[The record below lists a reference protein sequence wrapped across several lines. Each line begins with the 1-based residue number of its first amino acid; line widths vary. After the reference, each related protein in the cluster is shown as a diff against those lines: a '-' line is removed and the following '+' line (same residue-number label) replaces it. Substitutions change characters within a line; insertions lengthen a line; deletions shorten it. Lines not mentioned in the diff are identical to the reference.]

1 MTILVR
7 GYSHRPAGI
16 DALLSIHPVDRF
28 LLFPMSAIRSFKDDV
43 QFLRLVRRETDVDLV
58 VAALEIARDDQ
69 PDLDFAPTL
78 ETIRASVASLTRSVA
93 LAGDDLS
100 ELRLLIRHLTSE
112 LHLHGDDLCYEDA
125 QASYLNCVLESGRGL
140 PITLA
145 VVYMAIASELGI
157 PLEGIAAPS
166 HFLTR
171 LNSDSGIVYID
182 PFRDGLVMDEVEC
195 VEWLH
200 EITELPTADIYPT
213 LKPVSDRA
221 IIIRMLNNLKTLFG
235 SRDEWTSAW
244 RVQRRLALLK
254 PGSWR
259 ERRDL
264 AILTLRAGRPGEAA
278 GLLEQCIKVCTVQER
293 PVLQHHLREAK
304 KLIPQFN

>member
-1 MTILVR
+1 MSTIR
-7 GYSHRPAGI
+7 
-16 DALLSIHPVDRF
+16 
-28 LLFPMSAIRSFKDDV
+28 LFQDDT

-58 VAALEIARDDQ
+58 VAALEIARDEQ
-69 PDLDFAPTL
+69 PSLDFAPTL
-78 ETIRASVASLTRSVA
+78 ETLRSSVASLTRSVA

-100 ELRLLIRHLTSE
+100 ELSVLISHLTE
-112 LHLHGDDLCYEDA
+112 QLNLHGDELCFDEPES
-125 QASYLNCVLESGRGL
+125 SYLNCVVESGRGL
-140 PITLA
+140 PITLS
-145 VVYMAIASELGI
+145 VVYIAIACELGI

-166 HFLTR
+166 HFVTR
-171 LNSDSGIVYID
+171 LNSDSGTIYVD
-182 PFRDGLVMDEVEC
+182 PFRRGIVMDEVEC

-213 LKPVSDRA
+213 LKPVSERA
-221 IIIRMLNNLKTLFG
+221 IILRMLNNLKTLFG
-235 SRDEWTSAW
+235 SNERWTSAW

-264 AILTLRAGRPGEAA
+264 AILTLRAGRPGEAV
-278 GLLEQCIKVCTVQER
+278 GLLEQCVGVCTIQER
-293 PVLQHHLREAK
+293 PVLQYHLREAR

>member
-1 MTILVR
+1 
-7 GYSHRPAGI
+7 
-16 DALLSIHPVDRF
+16 
-28 LLFPMSAIRSFKDDV
+28 MSAIRSFKDDT
-43 QFLRLVRRETDVDLV
+43 QFLRLVRREADVDLV
-58 VAALEIARDDQ
+58 VAALEIARDEQ

-78 ETIRASVASLTRSVA
+78 ESIRASVASLTRSVA
-93 LAGDDLS
+93 LAGDDFS
-100 ELRLLIRHLTSE
+100 ELRLLISYLT
-112 LHLHGDDLCYEDA
+112 DDLNLRGDECCFDEP
-125 QASYLNCVLESGRGL
+125 QSSYLNCVLETGRGL

-145 VVYMAIASELGI
+145 VIYMAIASELGI

-171 LNSDSGIVYID
+171 LNSDTGIIYVD
-182 PFRDGLVMDEVEC
+182 PFRSGYVMDEVEC

-213 LKPVSDRA
+213 LKPVTERA

-235 SRDEWTSAW
+235 SREQWTSAW

-278 GLLEQCIKVCTVQER
+278 GLLEQCVSVCSVQER

>member
-1 MTILVR
+1 
-7 GYSHRPAGI
+7 
-16 DALLSIHPVDRF
+16 
-28 LLFPMSAIRSFKDDV
+28 MSAIQSFKDDA
-43 QFLRLVRRETDVDLV
+43 QFLRLVRREADVDLV
-58 VAALEIARDDQ
+58 VAALEIARDEQ
-69 PDLDFAPTL
+69 PDLDFSPTL
-78 ETIRASVASLTRSVA
+78 EMLRSSVASLTRSVA
-93 LAGDDLS
+93 LAGDEMG
-100 ELRLLIRHLTSE
+100 ELNLLIEHLT
-112 LHLHGDDLCYEDA
+112 GDLNLRGDHVCYEEA

-140 PITLA
+140 PITLS
-145 VVYMAIASELGI
+145 VIYMAVASELGI

-171 LNSDSGIVYID
+171 LSSDAGVVYID
-182 PFRDGLVMDEVEC
+182 PFRRGLVMDEVDC

-200 EITELPTADIYPT
+200 EVTELPTADIYPT
-213 LKPVSDRA
+213 LKPVSERG

-235 SRDEWTSAW
+235 TREQWTSAW

-278 GLLEQCIKVCTVQER
+278 RLLEQCVSVCTVQER

>member
-1 MTILVR
+1 M
-7 GYSHRPAGI
+7 
-16 DALLSIHPVDRF
+16 
-28 LLFPMSAIRSFKDDV
+28 
-43 QFLRLVRRETDVDLV
+43 VRRESDIDLV
-58 VAALEIARDDQ
+58 VAALEIARDGQ
-69 PDLDFAPTL
+69 PDLNFTPTL
-78 ETIRASVASLTRSVA
+78 ETLRSSVAQLTRSVA
-93 LAGDDLS
+93 LAGDEIN
-100 ELRLLIRHLTSE
+100 ELKLLISHLTGE
-112 LHLHGDDLCYEDA
+112 LNLHGDEHCYEEA
-125 QASYLNCVLESGRGL
+125 AASYLNCVLESGRGL
-140 PITLA
+140 PITLS

-166 HFLTR
+166 HFITR
-171 LNSDSGIVYID
+171 LNSDAGMLYVD
-182 PFRDGLVMDEVEC
+182 PFRGGHVMDEVEC

-213 LKPVSDRA
+213 LKPVSERS

-235 SRDEWTSAW
+235 SRDQWTSAW
-244 RVQRRLALLK
+244 KVQRRLAYLK

-278 GLLEQCIKVCTVQER
+278 GLLEHCVRVCTLQER

-304 KLIPQFN
+304 KQIPQYN

>member
-1 MTILVR
+1 
-7 GYSHRPAGI
+7 
-16 DALLSIHPVDRF
+16 
-28 LLFPMSAIRSFKDDV
+28 MSAIQSFSDDA
-43 QFLRLVRRETDVDLV
+43 QFLRLVRREADVDLV
-58 VAALEIARDDQ
+58 VAALEIARDEQ
-69 PDLDFAPTL
+69 PELDFSPTL
-78 ETIRASVASLTRSVA
+78 EVLRSSVATLTRSVA
-93 LAGDDLS
+93 LAGDEMG
-100 ELRLLIRHLTSE
+100 ELNLLIEHLTNE
-112 LHLHGDDLCYEDA
+112 LNLRGDHLCYEES

-140 PITLA
+140 PITLS
-145 VVYMAIASELGI
+145 VIYMAVASELGI

-171 LNSDSGIVYID
+171 LNSDAGVIYID
-182 PFRDGLVMDEVEC
+182 PFRRGLVMDEVDC

-200 EITELPTADIYPT
+200 EVTELPTADIYPT
-213 LKPVSDRA
+213 LKPVSDRG

-235 SRDEWTSAW
+235 AREQWTSAW

-264 AILTLRAGRPGEAA
+264 AILTLRAGRPGEASR
-278 GLLEQCIKVCTVQER
+278 LLEQCVNVCTVQER